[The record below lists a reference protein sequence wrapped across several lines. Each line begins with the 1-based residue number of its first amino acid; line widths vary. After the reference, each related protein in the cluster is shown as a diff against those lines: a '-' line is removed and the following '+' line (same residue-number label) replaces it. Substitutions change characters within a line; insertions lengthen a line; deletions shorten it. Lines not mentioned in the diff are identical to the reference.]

1 MNLASDRC
9 SGGPVPVPGH
19 WSVTIIKGDE
29 THTYERRSGKP
40 GKSGKR
46 DAELDDDRSRLT
58 QVGERLLR
66 TAEDVVYVAV
76 AALLVVGALVLLV
89 DAAGELGGIGDGAD
103 SAVLGL
109 LDRLLLVFVLVELI
123 FAVRMTLNR
132 REIVAEP
139 FLIVGIIASIKEIIL
154 LSVEAANV
162 LEGKATT
169 DGSKDPQ
176 EFALLIALLGLLVV
190 VLASSAVLLR
200 LKERQPVEGKRNE
213 EHREDDE
220 EPAGS

>member
-1 MNLASDRC
+1 
-9 SGGPVPVPGH
+9 VP
-19 WSVTIIKGDE
+19 IIKGDE
-29 THTYERRSGKP
+29 PRTEQHRSGRSDRSSR
-40 GKSGKR
+40 SGGES
-46 DAELDDDRSRLT
+46 AGLDDDRSRLT
-58 QVGERLLR
+58 GVGQRLLR
-66 TAEDVVYVAV
+66 AAEDAVYVAV
-76 AALLVVGALVLLV
+76 AALLVIGAVVLLV
-89 DAAGELGGIGDGAD
+89 DAAGELGGVGDGAD
-103 SAVLGL
+103 SAVLAL

-123 FAVRMTLNR
+123 FAVRMTLTR

-169 DGSKDPQ
+169 HGSRDPQ

-190 VLASSAVLLR
+190 VLAASAVLLR

-213 EHREDDE
+213 EHREDAE
-220 EPAGS
+220 ASEAEK